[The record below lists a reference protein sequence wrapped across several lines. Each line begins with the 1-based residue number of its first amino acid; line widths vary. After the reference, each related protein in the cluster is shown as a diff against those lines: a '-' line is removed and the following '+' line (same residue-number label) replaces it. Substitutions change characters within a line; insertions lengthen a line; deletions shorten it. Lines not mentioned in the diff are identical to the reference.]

1 MLAHAFLAATAHQP
15 WEKGAEQVGQR
26 EQSGSQWRRFG
37 DSWQLV
43 VPGPRTCADAED
55 DTTR

>member
-1 MLAHAFLAATAHQP
+1 MGQP
-15 WEKGAEQVGQR
+15 GQ
-26 EQSGSQWRRFG
+26 SSSQWRRFG

-43 VPGPRTCADAED
+43 VPDRRTFVAAED

>member
-1 MLAHAFLAATAHQP
+1 MIAHAFLAATAHQAR
-15 WEKGAEQVGQR
+15 EKGVQPVGQPGP
-26 EQSGSQWRRFG
+26 SSSQWRRFG

-43 VPGPRTCADAED
+43 VPGSRTCTDTED